1 MPRRGHDRDDY
12 LFYKYDFHGVQEANQ
27 QRLRSTIDDAD
38 PALVQAGTVDTAA
51 QKFVDNFL
59 LAAPELTEG
68 ATSVDIE
75 EARVDVTGDFNYGAW
90 GPGPHYVPGIRAS
103 YFVPFEG
110 DPEMFRVKPTTFTTV
125 IPAAAIQGNE
135 LRFTFERPGQP
146 VDETKKAFELELS
159 RVKQY
164 LGWLRD
170 NVNGHNAAL
179 LPLAKDRV
187 TTRRARLAEL
197 QRGTSSLG
205 IPIRRPP
212 QLADRT
218 TGTMTETPGLRS
230 TASQPTDRERKYDVA
245 LSFAGENRAYVE
257 EVANGLK
264 AAGVEVFYDA
274 FEKATLWGK
283 NLVDHL
289 AEIYQRRSTYVVMFI
304 SEQYVAKAWPTH
316 ERQHAQARALLA
328 KEEYILPAKFDDTE
342 VPGMTNTVGH
352 IDLRTHSPA
361 DLVVLI
367 LAKLGRQPM

>member
-12 LFYKYDFHGVQEANQ
+12 LFYKYDFHGVQDANQ
-27 QRLRSTIDDAD
+27 QRLRKTIDDAD
-38 PALVQAGTVDTAA
+38 PTLVQAGTIDTAA
-51 QKFVDNFL
+51 QRFVDDFL

-103 YFVPFEG
+103 YYVPFAG

-125 IPAAAIQGNE
+125 IPAAAIEGNE

-146 VDETKKAFELELS
+146 VDETKKAFEVELS

-170 NVNGHNAAL
+170 NVNSYNAAL
-179 LPLAKDRV
+179 LPLAKERV
-187 TTRRARLAEL
+187 TARRARLAEL
-197 QRGTSSLG
+197 QQGTSSLG
-205 IPIRRPP
+205 IPIRRQP
-212 QLADRT
+212 QAADRSS
-218 TGTMTETPGLRS
+218 GTQARVPQPQS
-230 TASQPTDRERKYDVA
+230 TASPPAEPEKKYDVA
-245 LSFAGENRAYVE
+245 LSFAGENRGYVE
-257 EVANGLK
+257 DVANGLR

-274 FEKATLWGK
+274 FEKAALWGK

-289 AEIYQRRSTYVVMFI
+289 AEIYQHRSSYVVMFI
-304 SEQYVAKAWPTH
+304 SEAYVAKAWPKH

-328 KEEYILPAKFDDTE
+328 REEYILPARFDDTE
-342 VPGMTNTVGH
+342 VPGMTNTVGYV
-352 IDLRTHSPA
+352 DLRNHSPSE
-361 DLVVLI
+361 LVVLI
-367 LAKLGRQPM
+367 LEKLGRKA